1 MVQHKGCEV
10 PCLLSTLQQGFNRA
24 VACNHVAMQGTVS
37 SKKKKMAKLKRV
49 MAQVK
54 KQDRREKRNTDQN
67 FAAIQLLH
75 DPQVRGLVLC
85 AWPRSYHMVSS
96 IVFTGACVYWPG

>member
-1 MVQHKGCEV
+1 MS
-10 PCLLSTLQQGFNRA
+10 PSA
-24 VACNHVAMQGTVS
+24 VISAREEHTDLHRVGMQGTVS

-54 KQDRREKRNTDQN
+54 KQDRREKRNTDRN

-75 DPQVRGLVLC
+75 DPQVGLAMLC
-85 AWPRSYHMVSS
+85 AWPRPFCHYANGETIPRSRAH
-96 IVFTGACVYWPG
+96 GPE